1 MSVSVCQSNECIWA
15 KEELLQGVIEGM
27 TCCVNVIRVFNRVW
41 IVCSGNKHSRIGND
55 VWIWWHFCCSL
66 DSRVFLNNGFSGS
79 VCSAQSVQ
87 CAVALWVK
95 PDIMKVVS
103 WVSSISSTVPT
114 CQFHPYSG
122 SGERSSSDMPSI
134 VGFLTST
141 LVIVWIHSQG
151 GVFSRTW
158 VGPWGNLSFQW
169 LHLLWVH
176 QPCHS
181 VRSLGVLVPSG
192 FVSLLCFLIWL

>member
-1 MSVSVCQSNECIWA
+1 MMYGFDGIFVAAWTVGCFWTMDSVE
-15 KEELLQGVIEGM
+15 
-27 TCCVNVIRVFNRVW
+27 VFVQPNL
-41 IVCSGNKHSRIGND
+41 S
-55 VWIWWHFCCSL
+55 
-66 DSRVFLNNGFSGS
+66 
-79 VCSAQSVQ
+79 SVQ
-87 CAVALWVK
+87 LHYEWSLT
-95 PDIMKVVS
+95 S

-114 CQFHPYSG
+114 CQFHPYSD

-141 LVIVWIHSQG
+141 LVIVWIHSRG